1 MAQGKKT
8 GGRQKGTP
16 NKATAEVRALC
27 EGLLKDPAYK
37 AGLVKRLQTG
47 EIAPHVEILLWH
59 YAYGKPTEH
68 IEVGGEGGGPV
79 EVRFVLV
86 DGPQESI

>member
-8 GGRQKGTP
+8 GGRTKGTP
-16 NKATAEVRALC
+16 NKATAEVRALALT
-27 EGLLKDPAYK
+27 LLKDPAYLAK
-37 AGLVKRLQTG
+37 LTTRLQTG

-86 DGPQESI
+86 DGPPESV